1 MRVLFSSMALAGH
14 LTPVLPY
21 AKALQEQGHDVRIC
35 TPATAAEK
43 LGKAGLEHVPGPDI
57 TMDEIVTAFAGTE
70 GLSED
75 EKDAIT
81 IPRFFVELAAR
92 KALPTLQET
101 IRVWRPDLIVRES
114 CEFAALVAAEA
125 AAIPHVRI
133 AILHCDM
140 EKKFATLSA
149 DAVDDLRG
157 SVGLPADH
165 AAALIAE
172 PVFTAFPTALGE
184 TRVAPDAP
192 EPMRVAMPPDVVS
205 KDESRP
211 SWAPSN
217 DEDLVYVTFG
227 TQSGTTDRER
237 AMYRTA
243 LDAVAELPV
252 RVLLTTGPNMA
263 EHPLGPIP
271 SNVVVETFVP
281 QAQVFQ
287 YAKVVVTHGG
297 SGTVLGALAAGLP
310 LVVAPMFADQPDNA
324 RAVAATG
331 AGVGVFDAD
340 VERLRSGIEQVMGS
354 SEYSTSARFVANEMT
369 KMPSMDQAILKMSK
383 SVDQPSSE

>member
-1 MRVLFSSMALAGH
+1 MRILFSSMALPGH

-21 AKALQEQGHDVRIC
+21 ATALRDQGHDVRVC
-35 TPATAAEK
+35 TSAKAAEK
-43 LGKAGLEHVPGPDI
+43 LRKAGLDHVPGPDI
-57 TMDEIVTAFAGTE
+57 TMDELIVAFAGTE

-81 IPRFFVELAAR
+81 IPRVFVELAAR
-92 KALPTLQET
+92 KAMPTVQET
-101 IRVWRPDLIVRES
+101 ITAWQPDLIVRES
-114 CEFAALVAAEA
+114 CEFAALVAAEKA
-125 AAIPHVRI
+125 RIPHVRI

-140 EKKFATLSA
+140 EKKFGALSA
-149 DAVDDLRG
+149 AAVDGLRV
-157 SVGLPADH
+157 SVGLTADR
-165 AAALIAE
+165 AASLIAE
-172 PVFTAFPTALGE
+172 PVFTAFPKALGE
-184 TRVAPDAP
+184 TRVASHAP
-192 EPMRVAMPPDVVS
+192 EPMRVAMPLEVVS
-205 KDESRP
+205 QADPRP
-211 SWAPSN
+211 SWVPTN
-217 DEDLVYVTFG
+217 GEHLVYVTFG

-287 YAKVVVTHGG
+287 HAKAVVTHGG
-297 SGTVLGALAAGLP
+297 SGTVLGALAVGLP

-331 AGVGVFDAD
+331 AGVAVFDAD
-340 VERLRSGIEQVMGS
+340 VLRLRSGIERVTRS
-354 SEYSTSARFVANEMT
+354 NEFSKSAQSVADEMT
-369 KMPSMDQAILKMSK
+369 HMPDLEQAILKISK
-383 SVDQPSSE
+383 IASQRTAL